1 MKTIASRTRRKQHS
15 EPFWLPAIGFY
26 FIIFVLAAATFVFVI
41 GLSTDVDQKNEW
53 VTAGFV
59 ALGVIISGIVLRE
72 LILRNVRERRH
83 AERDRLDRSLRHST
97 SFSNHAESA
106 SKFTLE
112 KNAAALENIKRK
124 SEAANVFGRISEGH
138 REVFELCDE
147 YRSIVESEIPNVRPG
162 SPRLEALSK
171 GSALASELHRRHM
184 LRWAEL
190 ETRTLSSEAQVA
202 DSVVGKR
209 GYAQRAKATIDFAL
223 SHYPHERALRESAD
237 VLDEVILSLDR
248 SDTNG
253 DTGKTGE
260 NVDLQTVAPDD
271 IITKKK
277 KPVRKKKRDG

>member
-1 MKTIASRTRRKQHS
+1 MKTIATRTRRKQHS
-15 EPFWLPAIGFY
+15 ESFWLPAIGFY
-26 FIIFVLAAATFVFVI
+26 FIIFVLAAATFVFVL

-59 ALGVIISGIVLRE
+59 AIGVNIAGIVLRE

-83 AERDRLDRSLRHST
+83 AERDRLDRSLRHSS
-97 SFSNHAESA
+97 SFSNHAETT

-147 YRSIVESEIPNVRPG
+147 YRSIVESEIPNIRPG
-162 SPRLEALSK
+162 SPRLKALSK
-171 GSALASELHRRHM
+171 GSELAGELHRRHM

-190 ETRTLSSEAQVA
+190 ETRALSNQAQSS
-202 DSVVGKR
+202 DSVIGKR
-209 GYAQRAKATIDFAL
+209 GYAQRAKVAIDFAL
-223 SHYPHERALRESAD
+223 GYYPHERALRESAD
-237 VLDEVILSLDR
+237 VLDEVIFSLNS

-253 DTGKTGE
+253 ATGE
-260 NVDLQTVAPDD
+260 TAGDLDVRTVEYGDVK
-271 IITKKK
+271 TKKK
-277 KPVRKKKRDG
+277 KPVRKKK

>member
-1 MKTIASRTRRKQHS
+1 MKTIATRTRRKQHS
-15 EPFWLPAIGFY
+15 EPFWLPAVGFY
-26 FIIFVLAAATFVFVI
+26 FIIFVLATATFVFVL

-59 ALGVIISGIVLRE
+59 ALSVIIAGVVLRE

-83 AERDRLDRSLRHST
+83 AERDRLDRSLRHSS
-97 SFSNHAESA
+97 SFSNHAESS

-112 KNAAALENIKRK
+112 KNAVALENIKRK

-147 YRSIVESEIPNVRPG
+147 YRGIVASEIPNVRPG
-162 SPRLEALSK
+162 SPRLKALSR
-171 GSALASELHRRHM
+171 GSDLAGEIHRRHM

-190 ETRTLSSEAQVA
+190 ETRTLSNEAQSA

-209 GYAQRAKATIDFAL
+209 GYAERGKATIDFAL

-237 VLDEVILSLDR
+237 VLDEVISSLD
-248 SDTNG
+248 SPDTNG
-253 DTGKTGE
+253 DISETDLRTVDYGE
-260 NVDLQTVAPDD
+260 
-271 IITKKK
+271 ITRKKK
-277 KPVRKKKRDG
+277 KPVRKKKT